1 MAQRGGDGRTYER
14 TYGQKIS
21 PFYRTLS
28 PIGAAALPPP
38 MKTKKKVE
46 QGKGTADHLM
56 PLGYLL
62 FLTDYKENDKVRITR
77 NGSFASAGLL
87 EVFHDGEWGTVCD
100 DRFGDV
106 NAGIV
111 CRMLGYATGTA
122 HIKAAFGQGSG
133 RIWLDN
139 VFCRGDELSI
149 FDCPANPIGDED
161 CEHDEDIGVSC
172 TGQIVI

>member
-1 MAQRGGDGRTYER
+1 MAAPTSDYGNSEKAAGGV
-14 TYGQKIS
+14 I
-21 PFYRTLS
+21 
-28 PIGAAALPPP
+28 
-38 MKTKKKVE
+38 
-46 QGKGTADHLM
+46 
-56 PLGYLL
+56 
-62 FLTDYKENDKVRITR
+62 DYKENDKVRITR

-172 TGQIVI
+172 TGTATDTCIDEEEGCERWSKRNGACIAYEHLIKNCRKTCGYCAVVN